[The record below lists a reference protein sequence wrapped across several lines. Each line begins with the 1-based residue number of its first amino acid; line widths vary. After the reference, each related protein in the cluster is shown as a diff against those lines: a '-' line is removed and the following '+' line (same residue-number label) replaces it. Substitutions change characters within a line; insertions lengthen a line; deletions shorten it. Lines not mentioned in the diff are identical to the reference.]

1 MDCFVAALLAM
12 TENPEILRIRISNSA
27 IHKHSFAISPR
38 ISREFWPQ
46 LPALFNQGRRES
58 RVPEHPQSVCKK
70 CTRWTTSTPENT
82 RLSPRNGFNGFL
94 RALPGDEFLLS
105 PSLTN

>member
-12 TENPEILRIRISNSA
+12 TENPELLRIRISNSA
-27 IHKHSFAISPR
+27 IHSHSFAISPHH
-38 ISREFWPQ
+38 SREVFLKFP
-46 LPALFNQGRRES
+46 PSSNRGHRES